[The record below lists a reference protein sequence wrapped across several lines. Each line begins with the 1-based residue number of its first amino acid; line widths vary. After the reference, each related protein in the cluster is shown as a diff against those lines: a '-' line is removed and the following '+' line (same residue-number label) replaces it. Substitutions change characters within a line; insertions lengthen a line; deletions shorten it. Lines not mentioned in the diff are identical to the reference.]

1 MTEVIG
7 LLTFDSDR
15 KRQQM
20 NNVNYVLSN
29 VELCFQHIIQII

>member
-1 MTEVIG
+1 MG

-20 NNVNYVLSN
+20 NNVIYVLFN
-29 VELCFQHIIQII
+29 VELYFQSIIQII